1 MNEIDQ
7 KRALLAMCGGFV
19 IGGIV
24 LIAAVIQ
31 CHIMGYDNHTNNIH
45 GDKNQYGL
53 IHENRTPDSIWIY
66 KGYFNTNSYE

>member
-24 LIAAVIQ
+24 LIVAVIQ
-31 CHIMGYDNHTNNIH
+31 CHIMGYKHTNNTYE
-45 GDKNQYGL
+45 DKRQSGL
-53 IHENRTPDSIWIY
+53 IHENKTPDSIWIY